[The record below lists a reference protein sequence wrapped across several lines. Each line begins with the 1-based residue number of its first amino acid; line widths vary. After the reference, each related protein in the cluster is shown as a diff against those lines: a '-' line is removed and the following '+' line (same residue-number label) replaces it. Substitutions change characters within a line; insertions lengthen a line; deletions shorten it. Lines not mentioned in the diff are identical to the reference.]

1 MRFVLRFFVAF
12 LLTAS
17 AAAQPVTE
25 LVDVHV
31 LEIEAVVIDRQGK
44 TVEGLTK
51 DDFEVQI
58 GSRPAEIAN
67 FYMVRPMAHKHEGT
81 DAPAVAAAAETRL
94 VVFVDDLHLRRRGKK
109 RAIEALRAHL
119 DKFDPNATVMLVV
132 WNGSLNVRQPSTTD
146 RAALLRTLESID
158 REPPLGTRYDGERRT
173 MLRRID
179 AVADKMSTA
188 SGQQPTAASAF
199 GADNETDRPEIL
211 AQEVITFAET
221 WSRETQNTIG
231 ALREAVST
239 LKGLEG
245 RKVLLY
251 ISEGLP
257 LQPAGEVIEYW
268 SRLLRD
274 GRLQG
279 RTAEPMDEYLRTFSA
294 RSSESMRFDQTS
306 RYLEL
311 VRDAQEARVMFSA
324 IEPAGAGGFDDSG
337 LAEEGRSR
345 SARVDSTL
353 SRNNQRN
360 AVQMVAEETGGRYFA
375 DDNDLE
381 LVMGALAGHVSTYY
395 SLGVRA
401 PQQRN
406 VPVSVRVRNR
416 KDVRVLTSRRRSS
429 ELQDE
434 TVNAN
439 VRARL
444 YSREAVNPLEADVRF
459 GAAWPDSRRC
469 RVPVSVTI
477 PPGKLVAGPDGKA
490 EFSVRAM
497 VLDGKQ
503 RESKIQY
510 MVRRIVPSPDAAI
523 TETIAFGLQP
533 SRYVVSLAILD
544 HVTGETSYIQTEID
558 TSVCGS

>member
-1 MRFVLRFFVAF
+1 MRFILA
-12 LLTAS
+12 LLLAVS
-17 AAAQPVTE
+17 AAAQPVSE
-25 LVDVHV
+25 SVDVHV
-31 LEIEAVVIDRQGK
+31 LEIEAVVIDRHGK
-44 TVEGLTK
+44 PVEGLTR

-67 FYMVRPMAHKHEGT
+67 FYMVKAMPHG
-81 DAPAVAAAAETRL
+81 AVAHGPAEAASEARL
-94 VVFVDDLHLRRRGKK
+94 VIFIDDLHLRRRGKK
-109 RAIEALRAHL
+109 RALDALRAHL
-119 DKFDPNATVMLVV
+119 EKFDANAAVMVVV
-132 WNGSLNVRQPSTTD
+132 WNGSMNIRLPATTD
-146 RAALLRTLESID
+146 RAVLLKTLEAID
-158 REPPLGTRYDGERRT
+158 REPPQGTRYDGERRS

-179 AVADKMSTA
+179 TVADKMTSA
-188 SGQQPTAASAF
+188 SSGPSSAASQF
-199 GADNETDRPEIL
+199 GAENEMERPEIL
-211 AQEVITFAET
+211 AQEVLTFAES
-221 WSRETQNTIG
+221 WSRETENTIA

-274 GRLQG
+274 GRLQQ
-279 RTAEPMDEYLRTFSA
+279 RTEEPMDEYLRTFSA
-294 RSSESMRFDQTS
+294 RSSEAMRFDQTA

-311 VRDAQEARVMFSA
+311 VRDAQQARVMFSA
-324 IEPAGAGGFDDSG
+324 IEPAGAGGFDDAG
-337 LAEEGRSR
+337 LADEGRSK
-345 SARVDSTL
+345 SARIDSTL
-353 SRNNQRN
+353 SRHNQRS

-381 LVMGALAGHVSTYY
+381 LVLDALAGHISTYY

-416 KDVRVLTSRRRSS
+416 KDVRVLTSRRHSS
-429 ELQDE
+429 ALQEE
-434 TVNAN
+434 TVNAS

-444 YSREAVNPLEADVRF
+444 YSREAANPLQANVQF

-469 RVPVSVTI
+469 RVPVLVAI
-477 PPGKLVAGPDGKA
+477 PPGKLSAGTDGKA

-510 MVRRIVPSPDAAI
+510 MVRKIVPRPDAAV
-523 TETIAFGLQP
+523 TEQIAFGLQP